1 MDWECEQVAMIRAA
15 EFEVLVHRSLRRFLT
30 SYILGPLCIFGSIY
44 AVIYMNH
51 LI

>member
-15 EFEVLVHRSLRRFLT
+15 EFEVLVRRFLT